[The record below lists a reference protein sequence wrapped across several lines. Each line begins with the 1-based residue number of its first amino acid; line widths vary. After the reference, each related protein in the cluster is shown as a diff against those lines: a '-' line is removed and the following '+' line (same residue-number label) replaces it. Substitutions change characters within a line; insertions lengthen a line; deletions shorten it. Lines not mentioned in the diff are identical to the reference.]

1 MGLFVS
7 LVIIAMDTEPAFH
20 PTPLPS
26 GGRRP
31 VITSPHCRCGN
42 LRPRHYP
49 SHLGGGISPRSHYEL
64 ALQNRS
70 IMDLDFPVRLFVCSL
85 LRRNRGV
92 ASNATPKP
100 HQTSS
105 TYLQPAEYELVSVA
119 TRGHGASGPSGAN
132 GLCTCN
138 CHLRL
143 RSPPSPERDG
153 RQTGNTGSVPQ
164 ARRKRHPPTQTLI

>member
-1 MGLFVS
+1 
-7 LVIIAMDTEPAFH
+7 MDTEPAFH

-143 RSPPSPERDG
+143 RSFFTSFSREGWQADWKHGECSPSP
-153 RQTGNTGSVPQ
+153 PQ
-164 ARRKRHPPTQTLI
+164 ETPANADFNMTEIQF